1 MLLRRLLLIAV
12 FIWAGAML
20 LAASAQAA
28 CDGGSCPILRGGQR
42 TQVSRGLPFP
52 IAAIP
57 LGPGCEVA
65 PGVFVPC
72 PAANTGLISSMR
84 VAHPVA
90 TGSLF
95 PGGPPKTGTPA
106 HGRALTNPAAGAVRP
121 IPGAEVNV
129 VAGAHPRAI
138 TVPNG
143 QLTWGCNGNDSLA
156 GCAATGFAP
165 PLNVMIFQIN
175 PALFSITT
183 MLANQWPRGDRVF
196 EADGRTGPPTVTWC
210 PGSPAPTASF
220 NPGCLGANTTA
231 NGGPTTWSGLLRY
244 TKTSNQFGGP
254 APAAWPATATRGAR
268 LALNLAG
275 LTAAQVPCN
284 GAGCIVFLGYP
295 GNGTS
300 PPWGGAFGESFMG
313 TQIAGPSSHGGY
325 TASIGAAGT
334 IFSVG
339 AALVTGNGAPGT
351 NPPIPNPA
359 TTYPGPVTTG
369 MVTNQVPGL
378 FPPETFVLTGSDQ
391 RDPVNGDGWISM
403 VGGNMANRGT
413 GASTNRMWV
422 SFQLPEPGIIL
433 GLASGLVLL
442 AGLNRRRTH

>member
-1 MLLRRLLLIAV
+1 MLLRRVLLIAV
-12 FIWAGAML
+12 FILAGTML

-28 CDGGSCPILRGGQR
+28 CDGGTCPILRGGQR

-72 PAANTGLISSMR
+72 PAGNTGLVSSMKMN
-84 VAHPVA
+84 HPA
-90 TGSLF
+90 GQNI
-95 PGGPPKTGTPA
+95 
-106 HGRALTNPAAGAVRP
+106 LTNPAAGAVRP
-121 IPGAEVNV
+121 LPGAKVTV
-129 VAGAHPRAI
+129 VSGAHPRAI
-138 TVPNG
+138 VVPHG
-143 QLTWGCNGNDSLA
+143 QLTWGCNGNPSLA
-156 GCAATGFAP
+156 GCAATGAAP
-165 PLNVMIFQIN
+165 PLNVMIFNIN

-183 MLANQWPRGDRVF
+183 MLANQWPRDNRLFQAG
-196 EADGRTGPPTVTWC
+196 GRTGPSTVTWC
-210 PGSPAPTASF
+210 PGAPPPTASF

-231 NGGPTTWSGLLRY
+231 NGGPTTWPGLLRY

-254 APAAWPATATRGAR
+254 APAAWPNTATRGAR

-275 LTAAQVPCN
+275 LTAAQVPCS
-284 GAGCIVFLGYP
+284 GAGCIVGLGYP

-300 PPWGGAFGESFMG
+300 PPWGGPFGETFMG
-313 TQIAGPSSHGGY
+313 TQIPGPSSHALY

-339 AALVTGNGAPGT
+339 APLVTPNG

-378 FPPETFVLTGSDQ
+378 APPETFVLTGSDQ

-422 SFQLPEPGIIL
+422 SMHLPEPGIML

-442 AGLNRRRTH
+442 SVLNRRRMH